1 MSAKLIF
8 FITTIFIKIAL
19 FFKQF
24 EPHRPASNE
33 RYFNYLSFE
42 TDLASVAE
50 MRPNYSKNEQMKNEN
65 YGCK

>member
-8 FITTIFIKIAL
+8 FLITTIFIKIAL

-24 EPHRPASNE
+24 EPHRPVSNE

-42 TDLASVAE
+42 TDLASVA
-50 MRPNYSKNEQMKNEN
+50 
-65 YGCK
+65 